1 MAFDLVRLQDNITA
15 YLQALLPNTPVIEDS
30 LPDDV
35 QIPRDAQD
43 QMIPYIILRYSPL
56 RERAYGGSIAGARDG
71 DYYGNVDVMTAAP
84 AGRMARQLLD
94 VVSDALIGFDA
105 GDGGET
111 TLEGGASQFV
121 VSSNEVRPTQFVC
134 TVRMRFVV
142 NGKNVAAPL
151 VPTP

>member
-1 MAFDLVRLQDNITA
+1 MAFDLVSLQDNITA
-15 YLQALLPNTPVIEDS
+15 HVRALLPNTPVIEDS

-35 QIPRDAQD
+35 QVPRDENQ

-56 RERAYGGSIAGARDG
+56 RMNAYGGGIAGVRHG
-71 DYYGNVDVMTAAP
+71 DYYANVDVMTSAP
-84 AGRMARQLLD
+84 VGRMARMLLD
-94 VVSDALIGFDA
+94 VVSDALIGFDP

-111 TLEGGASQFV
+111 QLEGGASQFV
-121 VSSNEVRPTQFVC
+121 VSANEVRPTQFVC

-142 NGKNVAAPL
+142 NGKNIAAPL

>member
-1 MAFDLVRLQDNITA
+1 MAFDLVSLQDNITA
-15 YLQALLPNTPVIEDS
+15 HVRSVLPNTPIIEDS

-35 QIPRDAQD
+35 QVQRDEND
-43 QMIPYIILRYSPL
+43 QMIPYVILRYSPL
-56 RERAYGGSIAGARDG
+56 RSRAYGGGIAGIRYD
-71 DYYGNVDVMTAAP
+71 DYYANVDVLTAAP
-84 AGRMARQLLD
+84 VGRMARQLLD
-94 VVSDALIGFDA
+94 VVCDSLLGFDP

-111 TLEGGASQFV
+111 ALEGGASQFV

-142 NGKNVAAPL
+142 NGKNVAEPL